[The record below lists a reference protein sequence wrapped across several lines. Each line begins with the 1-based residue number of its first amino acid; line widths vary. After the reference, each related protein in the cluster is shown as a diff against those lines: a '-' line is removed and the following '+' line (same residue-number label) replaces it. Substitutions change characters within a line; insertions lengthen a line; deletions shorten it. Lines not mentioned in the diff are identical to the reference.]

1 MSISRIKTIAI
12 AALIL
17 VNAFFI
23 SFIIIDAAADAR
35 AGREAIENAC
45 AILRAGGIMLD
56 PDDVNTAGAI
66 RTMKTA
72 RVIESEEAIARAIL
86 GSTEKTGQGVI
97 YLYENAERGT
107 AEFASAGDFEIRL
120 SHGAITNNNGTMR
133 TAERLLRD
141 MKLETSR
148 LVYSMGQGS
157 ETVTAVGA
165 YKGASI
171 FNCAIEFI
179 FRENSLETIKGR
191 YVTGITVAEG
201 GDEISSVGTA
211 LLGFL
216 AAVRNEEREDVKCT
230 HIFSVEAGYQYRV
243 AGVSGEGSISP
254 SWLITTD
261 EGRYLIDDATG
272 EILAY

>member
-12 AALIL
+12 ATLVL
-17 VNAFFI
+17 VNIFFV
-23 SFIIIDAAADAR
+23 SFIVLDAAADAR
-35 AGREAIENAC
+35 IEREAIENVC
-45 AILRAGGIMLD
+45 AILRASGIMLD
-56 PDDVNTAGAI
+56 PDDVSTAGAI
-66 RTMKTA
+66 RTMKTT
-72 RVIESEEAIARAIL
+72 RVVESEEAIARAIL
-86 GSTEKTGQGVI
+86 GRTEMSSQGVI
-97 YLYENAERGT
+97 HLYENAERGT

-120 SHGAITNNNGTMR
+120 NQGVVTNSTGTMR
-133 TAERLLRD
+133 TAERLLYD

-157 ETVTAVGA
+157 DTVAAVSS

-179 FRENSLETIKGR
+179 FTEDNLDLIKGR
-191 YVTGITVAEG
+191 YVTGFTVAEG
-201 GDEISSVGTA
+201 GVEISSVGTA

-216 AAVRNEEREDVKCT
+216 SAVLNDEREDVSCT

-254 SWLITTD
+254 AWLISTD

-272 EILAY
+272 EILTI